1 MSTVLDPELWNNRI
15 RERKEKTVARTVS
28 RLRVVLALMNGVNV
42 ERSTLMLEPDPRR
55 VIGRPY
61 VPGEDRLAVGQPR
74 LERLVRGTLELP
86 CEVVETELADVRQ
99 RFDGRHRDLDIM
111 LMRNSERVAHLLDG
125 ADDERRR
132 LVGAYL
138 THEVAL
144 EAAALT
150 NPSMVPA
157 PDQTNVPPG
166 ALRIVLSLR
175 GISEGHI
182 SSIEFRTGLI
192 ADDGSVTLEPAS
204 GFAETGERRA
214 PVYERKLFSAKLN
227 ELRADMGLAAQVL
240 DQLSRHFGDFELETA
255 LKVLDDVPQATS
267 YETTK
272 LIRCLAASN
281 YVLEFD
287 RSTAVD
293 ERVLFPGG
301 PFESRGMEDA
311 RFVRFVG
318 NDGTTTYYA
327 TYTAFDGFEILPQ
340 LIETNDF
347 RTFEI
352 STMNGRSAQNKG
364 IAFFP
369 RPIDDRYTVVSRPDR
384 ENIHVMSS
392 DDPRFWQAPSKRIR
406 VGNRAWELIQ
416 TGNCGSPLETSEG
429 WLLLTHGVGPMRTY
443 RIGVVLLDLDDP
455 SKVIAELDEPILAAD
470 PSERDG
476 YVPNVVYSCG
486 GVVHGEHVVVP
497 YGFSDRGTR
506 IATFSVGELL
516 GALRRS

>member
-1 MSTVLDPELWNNRI
+1 
-15 RERKEKTVARTVS
+15 
-28 RLRVVLALMNGVNV
+28 
-42 ERSTLMLEPDPRR
+42 
-55 VIGRPY
+55 
-61 VPGEDRLAVGQPR
+61 
-74 LERLVRGTLELP
+74 
-86 CEVVETELADVRQ
+86 
-99 RFDGRHRDLDIM
+99 
-111 LMRNSERVAHLLDG
+111 MRNSERVAHLLDG
-125 ADDERRR
+125 ADDDCRR

-157 PDQTNVPPG
+157 PDQTDVPSG
-166 ALRIVLSLR
+166 ALRIVMSLR
-175 GISEGHI
+175 GISEGHV

-192 ADDGSVTLEPAS
+192 DQDGSVTLDAAS

-214 PVYERKLFSAKLN
+214 PVYERKLFSVKLA
-227 ELRADMGLAAQVL
+227 ELRADMRLAALVL
-240 DQLSRHFGDFELETA
+240 DELSRHFSIDELETA
-255 LKVLDDVPQATS
+255 VKVLDDLPQATS
-267 YETTK
+267 HETVK
-272 LIRCLAASN
+272 LIRWLASSN

-287 RSTAVD
+287 RSRAVD

-301 PFESRGMEDA
+301 PLESRGMEDA
-311 RFVRFVG
+311 RFVRFVDD
-318 NDGTTTYYA
+318 DGTTTYYA

-340 LIETNDF
+340 LIETKDF

-369 RPIDDRYTVVSRPDR
+369 RPIGGRYMAVSRPDR

-392 DDPRFWQAPSKRIR
+392 DNPRFWPAPSTQLRFR
-406 VGNRAWELIQ
+406 TRAWELIQ

-429 WLLLTHGVGPMRTY
+429 WLVLTHGVGPMRTY

-455 SKVIAELDEPILAAD
+455 STVIAEIGEPILAAD

-486 GVVHGEHVVVP
+486 GVLHGEHLVVP

-506 IATFSVGELL
+506 IATFSVSELL
-516 GALRRS
+516 DALGRS